1 MHLLNDC
8 LLSYPLQTDQLIILA
23 VKFNQ
28 NGYIDWVNIAN
39 ELGNGLTNVQCKSR
53 YRKLIEQGRIMSH
66 KAEYMSTSYT
76 PDPSYSYD
84 VDVVKAFNTQP
95 KKKNLPKKNGLW
107 STLMVRCVY
116 QWYISM
122 L

>member
-1 MHLLNDC
+1 
-8 LLSYPLQTDQLIILA
+8 
-23 VKFNQ
+23 
-28 NGYIDWVNIAN
+28 
-39 ELGNGLTNVQCKSR
+39 
-53 YRKLIEQGRIMSH
+53 MSH